1 MNSHLKEIISKENAE
16 KKTTFYNEALNE
28 TYARIEALEQR
39 EKHMLNSLQV
49 TMREHSMLTGAE
61 KAGKLSTDL
70 VD

>member
-39 EKHMLNSLQV
+39 EKHMLNSL
-49 TMREHSMLTGAE
+49 
-61 KAGKLSTDL
+61 
-70 VD
+70 